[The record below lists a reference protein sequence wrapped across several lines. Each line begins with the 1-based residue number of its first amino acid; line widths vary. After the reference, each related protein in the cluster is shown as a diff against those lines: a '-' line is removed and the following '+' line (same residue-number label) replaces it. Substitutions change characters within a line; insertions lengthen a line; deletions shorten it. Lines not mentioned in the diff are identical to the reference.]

1 MARDPTFG
9 PRAHAPD
16 YFCLIIWVLGAT
28 GRVPI
33 DKKANATRR
42 GFKIPDVQGFRWQLW
57 STGFQEEVNDLADRI
72 G

>member
-1 MARDPTFG
+1 
-9 PRAHAPD
+9 
-16 YFCLIIWVLGAT
+16 
-28 GRVPI
+28 VPI

-42 GFKIPDVQGFRWQLW
+42 GFKIPDVQGFRWQLR